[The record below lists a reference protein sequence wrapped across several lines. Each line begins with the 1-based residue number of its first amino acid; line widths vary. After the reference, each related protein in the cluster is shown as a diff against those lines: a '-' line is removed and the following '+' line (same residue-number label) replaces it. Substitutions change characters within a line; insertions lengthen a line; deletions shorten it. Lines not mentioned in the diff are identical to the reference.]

1 MYAVRH
7 LLWLPASALVLSL
20 AGCAIPGGAS
30 VEQPDVGRYQVEV
43 PFKQVDFNAAAAE
56 QTVAGVTATVSA
68 DDVIPVLYYDYSVSS
83 RINGSYVAMPNPPKV
98 YTVRKVP
105 FYKTDPDTVTVH
117 ISLRNTTSEVVR
129 ASQAVCSFD
138 IDGKTV
144 ASTPLNATDLL
155 PGHNL
160 DIQVQGPS
168 LDLFGARTSGS
179 LTVWLYGVTA
189 DKNQTLH
196 WEVSYAVKQ
205 ENRQVWG
212 EVVGETSSADEA
224 EHYRNLVE
232 PAEPDALVS
241 PPPGG

>member
-1 MYAVRH
+1 VHAVRH
-7 LLWLPASALVLSL
+7 LLWLSATALVLGL
-20 AGCAIPGGAS
+20 TGCAIPGGAS

-43 PFKQVDFNAAAAE
+43 PFKQVAFTTVVAA
-56 QTVAGVTATVSA
+56 QTAAGVTATVSA

-83 RINGSYVAMPNPPKV
+83 RINGGYVAMPNPPKV

-117 ISLRNTTSEVVR
+117 ISLHNSTGEVVR

-138 IDGKTV
+138 VDGKTV

-168 LDLFGARTSGS
+168 LDIFGSKSSGN

-196 WEVSYAVKQ
+196 WEVSYTVKQ

-212 EVVGETSSADEA
+212 EVVGETSSEDEA
-224 EHYRNLVE
+224 EHYKNLVE
-232 PAEPDALVS
+232 PAEPDALVN

>member
-1 MYAVRH
+1 MHIVRH
-7 LLWLPASALVLSL
+7 SLWLSAPTLILSL

-30 VEQPDVGRYQVEV
+30 VEEADVGRYQVEV
-43 PFKQVDFNAAAAE
+43 PFKQVDFNTSAA
-56 QTVAGVTATVSA
+56 QTAAGVTATASA
-68 DDVIPVLYYDYSVSS
+68 DDVMPVLYYDYSVSS
-83 RINGSYVAMPNPPKV
+83 RINGNYVAMPNPPKI

-117 ISLRNTTSEVVR
+117 ISLQNSTGEVVR

-144 ASTPLNATDLL
+144 TSTPLNATDLL
-155 PGHNL
+155 PGHSL
-160 DIQVQGPS
+160 DIRVQGPS
-168 LDLFGARTSGS
+168 LDLFGTRASGNLS
-179 LTVWLYGVTA
+179 VWLYGLTA

-196 WEVSYAVKQ
+196 WDMNYTVKQ

-212 EVVGETSSADEA
+212 EVLEETPSSAEA

-232 PAEPDALVS
+232 PAEPDALVN